1 MKMSQAMMNLVKQ
14 HVECDDQLNRV
25 EAALHKADMASAGR
39 NFRLFDEQLEHHFH
53 LEEELL
59 FPAFEKATGMTNG
72 PTMVMRGEHAEIRQ
86 LRDQVMAQIDDKE
99 IAAALATIDT
109 LNVLIQQHN
118 VKEEN
123 ILYPMCG
130 GSIPHL
136 MSVLGMGGCGG
147 ACSCAGTGEST
158 NAKAVT

>member
-1 MKMSQAMMNLVKQ
+1 MSQAMMNLVKQ

-39 NFRLFDEQLEHHFH
+39 NFRLFDEQLEQHFR
-53 LEEELL
+53 LEEERL

-72 PTMVMRGEHAEIRQ
+72 PTVVMRGEHAEIRQ
-86 LRDQVMAQIDDKE
+86 LRDQAMAQIDNKD
-99 IAAALATIDT
+99 IDAALATLDT

-147 ACSCAGTGEST
+147 ACSCANESV
-158 NAKAVT
+158 KADAVS

>member
-1 MKMSQAMMNLVKQ
+1 MSQAMMNLVKQ

-39 NFRLFDEQLEHHFH
+39 NFRLFDEQLEHHFR
-53 LEEELL
+53 LEEERL
-59 FPAFEKATGMTNG
+59 FPAFENATGMTNG

-86 LRDQVMAQIDDKE
+86 LRDQVMAQIDNKE

-158 NAKAVT
+158 NAKVVT

>member
-1 MKMSQAMMNLVKQ
+1 MSQAMMSLVKQ
-14 HVECDDQLNRV
+14 HLECDDQLNRV
-25 EAALHKADMASAGR
+25 EAALHKEDLASAGR

-53 LEEELL
+53 LEEDRL
-59 FPAFEKATGMTNG
+59 FPAFEQATGMTNG
-72 PTMVMRGEHAEIRQ
+72 PTVVMRGEHAEIRA
-86 LRDQVMAQIDDKE
+86 LRDQAASE
-99 IAAALATIDT
+99 IENKDIQSALSTLDT

-136 MSVLGMGGCGG
+136 SSVLGMGGCGG
-147 ACSCAGTGEST
+147 GACGCSS
-158 NAKAVT
+158 

>member
-1 MKMSQAMMNLVKQ
+1 MSQAMMSLVKQ
-14 HVECDDQLNRV
+14 HLECDDQLNRV
-25 EAALHKADMASAGR
+25 EAALHKEDWASAGR

-53 LEEELL
+53 LEEERL
-59 FPAFEKATGMTNG
+59 FPAFEQATGMTNG
-72 PTMVMRGEHAEIRQ
+72 PTVVMRGEHAEIRA
-86 LRDQVMAQIDDKE
+86 LRDQAASEIEAQ
-99 IAAALATIDT
+99 ALQSALSTLDT

-136 MSVLGMGGCGG
+136 QAVLGLGGCGGG
-147 ACSCAGTGEST
+147 ACSCSA
-158 NAKAVT
+158 

>member
-1 MKMSQAMMNLVKQ
+1 MSQAMKEMVRQ
-14 HVECDDQLNRV
+14 HMECDEQLNRV
-25 EAALHKADMASAGR
+25 EAALHRRDMPSAGR
-39 NFRLFDEQLEHHFH
+39 NFRLFSEQLDHHFM
-53 LEEELL
+53 LEEDRL
-59 FPAFEKATGMTNG
+59 FPAFEKATGMSSG
-72 PTMVMRGEHAEIRQ
+72 PTVVMRSEHADIRQ
-86 LRDQVMAQIDDKE
+86 LRDEAYAAIEAEQIDE
-99 IAAALATIDT
+99 ALAAIDT

-147 ACSCAGTGEST
+147 ACSCAEA
-158 NAKAVT
+158 AKLETV